1 MFFELFAVG
10 LGVIAAFAGYYFGL
24 EIALDWL
31 WCWHLDYMKKLK
43 PITDAYTQFK
53 EQHPETETKEGVS

>member
-1 MFFELFAVG
+1 MFFEIFAIGV
-10 LGVIAAFAGYYFGL
+10 GVIAAFAGHYFGL

-31 WCWHLDYMKKLK
+31 SGWHLDYVKQLE

-53 EQHPETETKEGVS
+53 QQHPETETKEGVS